1 MLKNENLKQINNT
14 ITLLTTIKLYLLEN
28 DPTDFI
34 DKTGI
39 DLIDIQ
45 HNIKNLIAIH
55 TQETIEHKRNSLQSC
70 IYKKEHRER
79 RNIVQNI
86 NNAKHK
92 NDKKK
97 LEYWAQKLKEYDGN
111 KN

>member
-1 MLKNENLKQINNT
+1 MLKNEDLKQINNT

-45 HNIKNLIAIH
+45 HSIKNLITIH
-55 TQETIEHKRNSLQSC
+55 TQETLKHINASEKANAWNKANPEKHRKHSRD
-70 IYKKEHRER
+70 YERRKKE
-79 RNIVQNI
+79 V
-86 NNAKHK
+86 K
-92 NDKKK
+92 
-97 LEYWAQKLKEYDGN
+97 
-111 KN
+111 

>member
-34 DKTGI
+34 NKTGI

-45 HNIKNLIAIH
+45 HNIKDLITIH
-55 TQETIEHKRNSLQSC
+55 THYTLEKMKQSDKVAQYHKDNAE
-70 IYKKEHRER
+70 KHRKYNREWAR
-79 RNIVQNI
+79 RN
-86 NNAKHK
+86 KE
-92 NDKKK
+92 KKGG
-97 LEYWAQKLKEYDGN
+97 EII
-111 KN
+111 

>member
-34 DKTGI
+34 NKTGI

-45 HNIKNLIAIH
+45 HNIRNLITIH
-55 TQETIEHKRNSLQSC
+55 TQETLKHIEASEKANAWNKANPEKHRKHSRD
-70 IYKKEHRER
+70 YERRKKE
-79 RNIVQNI
+79 V
-86 NNAKHK
+86 K
-92 NDKKK
+92 
-97 LEYWAQKLKEYDGN
+97 
-111 KN
+111 

>member
-34 DKTGI
+34 DKTGV
-39 DLIDIQ
+39 DLVDIQ

-55 TQETIEHKRNSLQSC
+55 TQETIKHKRNSIQST
-70 IYKKEHRER
+70 IYKKENKER

>member
-1 MLKNENLKQINNT
+1 MLKNEDLKQINNT

-45 HNIKNLIAIH
+45 HSIKNLITIH
-55 TQETIEHKRNSLQSC
+55 TQETLKHINASEKLMRGIRPTQRNTEKLTEDM
-70 IYKKEHRER
+70 KKE
-79 RNIVQNI
+79 NKI
-86 NNAKHK
+86 
-92 NDKKK
+92 
-97 LEYWAQKLKEYDGN
+97 KEEVNYNG
-111 KN
+111 

>member
-1 MLKNENLKQINNT
+1 MLKNEDLKQINNT

-45 HNIKNLIAIH
+45 HSIKNLITIH
-55 TQETIEHKRNSLQSC
+55 TQETLKHINASEKANAWN
-70 IYKKEHRER
+70 KANPEKHREINREYER
-79 RNIVQNI
+79 RNR
-86 NNAKHK
+86 
-92 NDKKK
+92 
-97 LEYWAQKLKEYDGN
+97 N
-111 KN
+111 KRGGEL

>member
-1 MLKNENLKQINNT
+1 MLKNENLKQINST

-45 HNIKNLIAIH
+45 HNIKNLITIH
-55 TQETIEHKRNSLQSC
+55 TQETLKHIKQSEKSNAYNKAHPEKHREINRRYEERKRN
-70 IYKKEHRER
+70 KKGGE
-79 RNIVQNI
+79 
-86 NNAKHK
+86 
-92 NDKKK
+92 
-97 LEYWAQKLKEYDGN
+97 L
-111 KN
+111 

>member
-34 DKTGI
+34 NKTGI

-45 HNIKNLIAIH
+45 HNIKDLITIH
-55 TQETIEHKRNSLQSC
+55 TQETLKHMKASEKSNAWNKAHPEQ
-70 IYKKEHRER
+70 HRKHSRDSHR
-79 RNIVQNI
+79 R
-86 NNAKHK
+86 HPR
-92 NDKKK
+92 
-97 LEYWAQKLKEYDGN
+97 KEYQHEYYM
-111 KN
+111 KRKEVK

>member
-1 MLKNENLKQINNT
+1 MRRKNNMLKNENLKQINDT

-45 HNIKNLIAIH
+45 HNIKNLITIH
-55 TQETIEHKRNSLQSC
+55 TQETLKHIKQCEKRN
-70 IYKKEHRER
+70 KKGGE
-79 RNIVQNI
+79 
-86 NNAKHK
+86 
-92 NDKKK
+92 
-97 LEYWAQKLKEYDGN
+97 L
-111 KN
+111 

>member
-1 MLKNENLKQINNT
+1 MLKNENLKQINST

-45 HNIKNLIAIH
+45 YNIKNLIAIH
-55 TQETIEHKRNSLQSC
+55 TQETLKHIKQSKKRN
-70 IYKKEHRER
+70 KKGGE
-79 RNIVQNI
+79 
-86 NNAKHK
+86 
-92 NDKKK
+92 
-97 LEYWAQKLKEYDGN
+97 L
-111 KN
+111 

>member
-1 MLKNENLKQINNT
+1 MLKNEDLKQINNT

-45 HNIKNLIAIH
+45 HSIRNLITIH
-55 TQETIEHKRNSLQSC
+55 TQETLKHLKASEKANAWNKANPEKHRKHSRD
-70 IYKKEHRER
+70 YERRKKE
-79 RNIVQNI
+79 V
-86 NNAKHK
+86 K
-92 NDKKK
+92 
-97 LEYWAQKLKEYDGN
+97 
-111 KN
+111 

>member
-1 MLKNENLKQINNT
+1 MLKNESLKQINNT

-45 HNIKNLIAIH
+45 HNIKNLITIH
-55 TQETIEHKRNSLQSC
+55 TQETIKHLKANEKAKAWNKANPEKHRKHSRDYERRKRN
-70 IYKKEHRER
+70 KKGGE
-79 RNIVQNI
+79 
-86 NNAKHK
+86 
-92 NDKKK
+92 
-97 LEYWAQKLKEYDGN
+97 L
-111 KN
+111 